1 MTSQGFPFPF
11 LGIGTVHEAEAVPV
25 TPAPKFQFVS
35 HVPNS
40 APIHLYHTI
49 LTSHHLIL
57 PYLAHPSNL
66 GTGKDRYSDEQG

>member
-35 HVPNS
+35 TY
-40 APIHLYHTI
+40 PIPHLSISITPYSPLTI
-49 LTSHHLIL
+49 SFSSISLI
-57 PYLAHPSNL
+57 HQ
-66 GTGKDRYSDEQG
+66 T